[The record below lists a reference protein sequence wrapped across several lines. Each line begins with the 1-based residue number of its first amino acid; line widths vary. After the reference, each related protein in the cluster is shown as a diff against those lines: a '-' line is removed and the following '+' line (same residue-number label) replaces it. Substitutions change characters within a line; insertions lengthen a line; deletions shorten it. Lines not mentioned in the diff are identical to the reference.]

1 MANLGKPFVVRLPGL
16 STWVQGDFL
25 ARPAVIMENMP
36 MKTKRP
42 LIVILL
48 ILLAFFCI
56 APQAALSWNAT
67 GSLHDGRI
75 DHTATLLKDGK
86 VLVAG
91 GSGYPPLR
99 SCEIFDPATGQWT
112 YKANLLGWGRYSH
125 TATLL
130 NNGWVLVAGGIDS
143 WNSPIYIAEIYKPET
158 GGFVR
163 TGDMK
168 VSRAGHKAELL
179 DDGRVLVAGGAGNYN
194 SCEIF
199 DPASGTWALTGSQHS
214 NRAQFAVTLL
224 SNGKVLTAGG
234 VNWSVSPYYSK
245 SCEIFTPNA
254 NPANGT
260 WANTGDLNV
269 ARYMFPVAL
278 MPDGIVLAA
287 GGSNM
292 TGWLNTAEYFDPLE
306 NSGEGAWISTGS
318 LTQARMRHTATCLK
332 NGRVL
337 VAGGQGQATTGEA
350 IPLTSAELFNPASES
365 WDAAPPLTTARM
377 DHTATLLA
385 DGKVLVAGGDDGNGI
400 PLQSAEIYNPSYV
413 WCPAG
418 PPVYFAGTGHW
429 YRAFTFSPTE
439 FELRYNN
446 WEYAKSQAEVMGGY
460 LATVT
465 SAEENDFI
473 FNLIK
478 QDRLWFQTDP
488 ASNYAQGPWI
498 GGRQD
503 YRLTATLNPAAG
515 SDDQSRYYVWK
526 TDGGHVYANDA
537 WKWVNGETWSYTNW
551 ANGEPNDYPNY
562 EASPYYERGHQN
574 YLHYFNNQYNPADPS
589 STRWAPTWEDAT
601 LDGYNYVRG
610 FVVEWD
616 QQPPPLPIGGNIAT
630 LNLLLLD

>member
-1 MANLGKPFVVRLPGL
+1 
-16 STWVQGDFL
+16 
-25 ARPAVIMENMP
+25 MENMP
-36 MKTKRP
+36 MKTNRL

-48 ILLAFFCI
+48 ILLALWCI

-67 GSLHDGRI
+67 GSLKDGRI
-75 DHTATLLKDGK
+75 NHTATLLKDGK

-99 SCEIFDPATGQWT
+99 SCEIFNPANGQWI
-112 YKANLLGWGRYSH
+112 YKANLLAWGRYNH

-143 WNSPIYIAEIYKPET
+143 YNSPTYIAEIYKPET

-163 TGDMK
+163 TGDMN
-168 VSRAGHKAELL
+168 VPRAGHKAALL

-199 DPASGTWALTGSQHS
+199 DPSNGKWILTGSQHS
-214 NRAQFAVTLL
+214 NRDQFAATLL
-224 SNGKVLTAGG
+224 LDGKVLTAGG
-234 VNWSVSPYYSK
+234 VNWNISPYYMK

-260 WANTGDLNV
+260 WANTGDLKV
-269 ARYMFPVAL
+269 ARGFQFPVAL
-278 MPDGIVLAA
+278 MLDGRVLAA
-287 GGSNM
+287 GGLSLA
-292 TGWLNTAEYFDPLE
+292 GWQNTAEIFDPAD
-306 NSGEGAWISTGS
+306 NGGVWTYTGS
-318 LTQARMRHTATCLK
+318 LTQARVLHTATCLK
-332 NGRVL
+332 NGRIL
-337 VAGGQGQATTGEA
+337 IAAGQGPTSTGESIA
-350 IPLTSAELFNPASES
+350 LTSAELFNPASES

-377 DHTATLLA
+377 GHTATLLA
-385 DGKVLVAGGDDGNGI
+385 DGKVLAAGGDDGSGI
-400 PLQSAEIYNPSYV
+400 PLQSAEIYNPQYV
-413 WCPAG
+413 WYPAG
-418 PPVYFAGTGHW
+418 PPAYFAGTGHW

-439 FELRYNN
+439 FELCYNN
-446 WEYAKSQAEVMGGY
+446 WGYAKAQAEAMGGY

-498 GGRQD
+498 GGCQD
-503 YRLTATLNPAAG
+503 YGMTAILNPAAG

-526 TDGGHVYANDA
+526 IGGGHVYANDA
-537 WKWVNGETWSYTNW
+537 WKWVNGDIWSYTNW
-551 ANGEPNDYPNY
+551 ASGEPNDYPNY
-562 EASPYYERGHQN
+562 ETSPYYERGHQN

-601 LDGYNYVRG
+601 RDGFNYVKG

-616 QQPPPLPIGGNIAT
+616 QQPPPLPTAGNIAP
-630 LNLLLLD
+630 LHLLLLD